1 MFPHKL
7 SLVLIG
13 CIPLSSYA
21 FNGVYNTGSGQV
33 SSAMGGVSLAQ
44 GMDRTSIHD
53 NPANLSFQNSGADAQ
68 LSLLNI
74 RSKATLL
81 NQPEGFYSNKVIPI
95 PSLALVQH
103 YNDRLS
109 WGLSLTGAGASVDYD
124 EPAIHGFPADKAK
137 DNLAIVKASPTVSY
151 KILPNLS
158 LGASLDLG
166 IQQFRAK
173 GVLAGV
179 DGQGTPIF
187 LESHGNQWAYGVG
200 ASVGTTWEF
209 QPNWWL
215 GASYSTEMKFSKLD
229 DYKNDLLARSEGRIN
244 LPERYGI
251 GIKHKLNRK
260 LTLAADIVRFNWQD
274 ADGLGKKGSFNW
286 QNQTVYRAGVDY
298 QLTPHDHLRFGYSHA
313 DSVVDA
319 QDTLVNFYANAVANQ
334 SWTIGY
340 GHDLGFAT
348 LNLSYEYA
356 VNKTLN
362 GTGNSTGT
370 NLSNQNH
377 VITLGISKDF

>member
-1 MFPHKL
+1 
-7 SLVLIG
+7 
-13 CIPLSSYA
+13 
-21 FNGVYNTGSGQV
+21 
-33 SSAMGGVSLAQ
+33 
-44 GMDRTSIHD
+44 
-53 NPANLSFQNSGADAQ
+53 
-68 LSLLNI
+68 
-74 RSKATLL
+74 
-81 NQPEGFYSNKVIPI
+81 
-95 PSLALVQH
+95 
-103 YNDRLS
+103 
-109 WGLSLTGAGASVDYD
+109 
-124 EPAIHGFPADKAK
+124 
-137 DNLAIVKASPTVSY
+137 
-151 KILPNLS
+151 
-158 LGASLDLG
+158 
-166 IQQFRAK
+166 
-173 GVLAGV
+173 
-179 DGQGTPIF
+179 
-187 LESHGNQWAYGVG
+187 
-200 ASVGTTWEF
+200 
-209 QPNWWL
+209 
-215 GASYSTEMKFSKLD
+215 MKFSKLD

-251 GIKHKLNRK
+251 GIKHKPNQK
-260 LTLAADIVRFNWQD
+260 LTLAADIVRFNWQN

-286 QNQTVYRAGVDY
+286 QNQTIYRAGVDY

-340 GHDLGFAT
+340 GRDLGFAT